1 MSDSILIGLAEFRCG
16 SDIRRFCTRNDD
28 FLWDGHIW
36 YAHPIKHGDVEQTGE
51 INKNDLQFEFPLT
64 DEFAKS
70 HLGYGRDEVTIV
82 TLYRNGIDAP
92 NDFEI
97 FWKGRVA
104 DAEANDSTVTLICE
118 SIFTKLKELGLSE
131 RMQKFCRWVVY
142 HDGCWL
148 DKADF
153 AYVSNVTAV
162 DARRT
167 MLTCP
172 AAASKPDGYFT
183 GGIIEMPGGALRYIS
198 NHVGNKIYLWRPAH
212 EVVAAL
218 EAGAVFL
225 QLFPGCDGSLN
236 TCNDTFD
243 NVDNNGAFY
252 WIPDINPNSGGKIF

>member
-1 MSDSILIGLAEFRCG
+1 MSNLIGLVEFKCG
-16 SDIRRFCTRNDD
+16 TDIRRFCSRSDEI
-28 FLWDGHIW
+28 LWNGFIW
-36 YAHPIKHGDVEQTGE
+36 YPYAYSHAEVTQTPN
-51 INKNDLQFEFPLT
+51 ILKNGLRFEFPLT
-64 DEFAKS
+64 DDFAKS

-92 NDFEI
+92 EDFEI
-97 FWKGRVA
+97 FWIGRVA

-162 DARRT
+162 DSRRT

-183 GGIIEMPGGALRYIS
+183 GGIIEMPSGALRYIS
-198 NHVGNKIYLWRPAH
+198 SHVGNKIYLWRPAH
-212 EVVAAL
+212 EVVDAL
-218 EAGAVFL
+218 ASGSVSL
-225 QLFPGCDGSLN
+225 KLFPGCDGSLN
-236 TCNDTFD
+236 TCNDRF
-243 NVDNNGAFY
+243 NNLDNNGAFY
-252 WIPDINPNSGGKIF
+252 WIPDVNPTGGGKIY